1 MMNFNSL
8 VNRFTGYELKG
19 ITNDNDYEEKYYFL
33 FNFIAFFNE
42 IREKIIKDFK

>member
-19 ITNDNDYEEKYYFL
+19 VTNDNDYYEEK
-33 FNFIAFFNE
+33 
-42 IREKIIKDFK
+42 